1 LLRPTAKRRCN
12 GRAHRSVTTG
22 AAPWSV
28 AKFARL
34 VTRASRFVGAA
45 NRPDGK
51 HPARTKRSPPTVPS
65 AGCGARDRAWFHSI
79 PRPPIGGRGSD
90 AAVRRGRSAGSDV
103 QPALPLPTLVMKPLG
118 FFLRYLQRLA
128 EVGKPVA
135 SRRRK
140 ILPTVL
146 IGSNAPNAPGGRTQP
161 NSKGEEPALKAK
173 RDYPFDARIRFDTES
188 TVVP

>member
-22 AAPWSV
+22 AALWSV

-128 EVGKPVA
+128 ERREARGEPPAEDIADGAYWLERAKRA
-135 SRRRK
+135 RRQDTTELKRRRA
-140 ILPTVL
+140 
-146 IGSNAPNAPGGRTQP
+146 G
-161 NSKGEEPALKAK
+161 SKGQ
-173 RDYPFDARIRFDTES
+173 ARLS
-188 TVVP
+188 L